1 MTGIQWVLLIL
12 VAGAVVG
19 VYFYLRRQSGVDP
32 WQGMEEGEDG
42 IDRGEALGGDSYIVG
57 VRTVGAQTDAPS
69 QTAARSAPKA
79 SPEPRPEPAGD
90 NPDEPS
96 WMNFT
101 TGREAPEPKAAP
113 AEPVEAVRPQRPPS
127 GEQRL
132 FVLHISSRDGSLYD
146 GPDIHAALQEQK
158 LKFGLHGIYHRI
170 TEANGVPESVFSI
183 ANILKPGFLDPV
195 EADHLQTPG
204 LALFLQL
211 PGPLEGSRAARDLL
225 DTAAALA
232 ERLGAE
238 VLDDKRSLLKPQTAQ
253 YMLDEIAELDRR
265 QRLAAHR

>member
-32 WQGMEEGEDG
+32 WQGMEEGADG
-42 IDRGEALGGDSYIVG
+42 IDRGESLGGDSYIVG
-57 VRTVGAQTDAPS
+57 VRTVGGQTETQAPPS
-69 QTAARSAPKA
+69 GPSAPPQSDA
-79 SPEPRPEPAGD
+79 SPPPAGD
-90 NPDEPS
+90 DADEPS

-101 TGREAPEPKAAP
+101 TGRETPQPTRS
-113 AEPVEAVRPQRPPS
+113 EPVEAVRPQRPPS

-132 FVLHISSRDGSLYD
+132 FVLHISRRDGSLYD

-170 TEANGVPESVFSI
+170 TEANGVPESVFSV